1 MSTNP
6 RKTEARRRRFWTT
19 AKVTVA
25 SLAAAAAL
33 TGGLAAQMASGNDPS
48 LAHKHTTTGKA
59 NQPTAPSPVVTRTS

>member
-1 MSTNP
+1 
-6 RKTEARRRRFWTT
+6 
-19 AKVTVA
+19 VTVA